1 MVIRS
6 LKNEPKNIKGG
17 YPVYQRKP
25 SLTAAILGLL
35 LVFNLYLSIIS
46 PAAFAVSP
54 LKTFDFIEITDFH
67 GYLQN
72 SAKLSD
78 GTAIVE
84 QRAAVLAKQIKEIK
98 SVNPNT
104 IVFSGGDMFQGTPLS
119 NVLKGRP
126 VIEMMN
132 SIGFDAMALGNHEYD
147 WGIEAVMNTR
157 TATLKGSSIPVL
169 AANVYDK
176 KTNRP
181 VSYVKPY
188 ILLNKGGIKIGV
200 IGIVDNIEFPTSI
213 MPAYIQDVDFKDPL
227 PIVNTLA
234 QQLRNKGAQI
244 VIVLAHMG
252 ASREPG
258 TGVFSGHLIDLADKV
273 QGVDA
278 ILGGHTHTVVT
289 VYRHGIPVGI
299 AGNYGQGYLDL
310 KMTVDANGKVKS
322 GELTYYDGFNLYNT
336 PKPIVDSA
344 VQLIVNRAVKDVGT
358 EFNKVIGT
366 AVSDLTRS
374 QSAKPFGDSV
384 LGNWT
389 ADITRK
395 AVNAD
400 FGFVNNGGLRCDI
413 PKGDITVGLM
423 FQFMPFDNTIVTLK
437 MTPAQIKTL
446 LEQAVQDN
454 GKGIQ
459 LSGLSFTY
467 DPAKPSMQRV
477 VAMKTTDGKPLDDH
491 HSYLVATNNFM
502 GAGGDGFLAFTDPAV
517 AKTYRD
523 SYKLARD
530 VYIDAVRTQK
540 QVAAGVDGRIA
551 PANKGQTVIQPV
563 DNKNIPVKP
572 AA

>member
-1 MVIRS
+1 
-6 LKNEPKNIKGG
+6 
-17 YPVYQRKP
+17 VYQCKRG
-25 SLTAAILGLL
+25 LTATILGLL
-35 LVFNLYLSIIS
+35 LIFSLYLASIS
-46 PAAFAVSP
+46 PAAFAVSAV
-54 LKTFDFIEITDFH
+54 KTFDFIEVTDFH

-72 SAKLSD
+72 PAKLSD
-78 GTAIVE
+78 GTVIME

-98 SVNPNT
+98 SANPNT
-104 IVFSGGDMFQGTPLS
+104 IVLSGGDMFQGTPLS
-119 NVLKGRP
+119 NVLKGQP
-126 VIEMMN
+126 VIAMMN
-132 SIGFDAMALGNHEYD
+132 NIGFDAMALGNHEYD
-147 WGIEAVMNTR
+147 WGIESVIRTR

-176 KTNRP
+176 KTNKP
-181 VSYVKPY
+181 ASYVKPF
-188 ILLNKGGIKIGV
+188 ILLKKGGIKIGV

-213 MPAYIQDVDFKDPL
+213 MPAYIQDADFRDPA

-234 QQLRNKGAQI
+234 RQLRNKGAQI

-252 ASREPG
+252 AFKEPS
-258 TGVFSGHLIDLADKV
+258 TGVFSGHLIDFADKV

-278 ILGGHTHTVVT
+278 ILGGHTHTAVT
-289 VYRHGIPVGI
+289 TYRHGIPVGV

-310 KMTVDANGKVKS
+310 KMTIDANGKVKS
-322 GELTYYDGFNLYNT
+322 GQFTYHDDFDLYNT
-336 PKPIVDSA
+336 QNPIVDSA
-344 VQLIVNRAVKDVGT
+344 VQQIVNQALKDVGT
-358 EFNKVIGT
+358 EFSKVIGT
-366 AVSDLTRS
+366 AITELTRS

-389 ADITRK
+389 ADVTRK

-413 PKGDITVGLM
+413 PKGDITTGLM

-437 MTPAQIKTL
+437 MTPAQIKIL

-467 DPAKPSMQRV
+467 DPTKPSMQRV
-477 VAMKTTDGKPLDDH
+477 VTIKTADGKSLDDNH
-491 HSYLVATNNFM
+491 PYLVATNNFM
-502 GAGGDGFLAFTDPAV
+502 GAGGDGFLVFTDPAV

-540 QVAAGVDGRIA
+540 QITAGVDGRIA
-551 PANKGQTVIQPV
+551 PANKGQTVTQPV
-563 DNKNIPVKP
+563 NNKNIPIKP